1 MNRKKRRELRKDKN
15 LIKELYSIIQKY
27 LPKLLQKFE
36 ELTDTRNQSY
46 ITYSMKTVC
55 VTRLFGLLCGLTSLN
70 DISKDK
76 FNTDICIQNLST
88 ICKQNLNELPYWET
102 IQDIFIKMD
111 INELREIQKY
121 IVKSLLRSKMFDKYK
136 FNDSFQLLFDGT
148 GLSNHDYDLNNNC
161 LKRKHKDGK
170 VSYYKYVLECK
181 LVVGNIVISLDS
193 EFIENEEVNNETQK
207 QDCETKAFKRMMK
220 RIKKNYPKYKFI
232 ITGDALYATTPII
245 NLCKQNKWNFIF
257 NFKPERLKEVNRS
270 FEGNIKL
277 LNETTVPNY
286 YLSTNIEF
294 NNNLI
299 HVIKFIEKKNKKDT
313 MFRYITN
320 LFIHNDNVKDIVK
333 LGRNRW
339 KIENNGFHM
348 QKHSTF
354 NISHMCSRNDNSMKC
369 HYFFIQF
376 AHTIRQLLEQGN
388 LLTKSLNLKIK
399 EVSDFVLNSLT
410 SISSDLNHL
419 ETNFQLRFDT

>member
-1 MNRKKRRELRKDKN
+1 
-15 LIKELYSIIQKY
+15 
-27 LPKLLQKFE
+27 
-36 ELTDTRNQSY
+36 
-46 ITYSMKTVC
+46 MKTIC

-70 DISKDK
+70 DISKDR

-88 ICKQNLNELPYWET
+88 ICKQNSNELPYWET
-102 IQDIFIKMD
+102 IQDVFVTMD
-111 INELREIQKY
+111 IMELREIQKY
-121 IVKSLLRSKMFDKYK
+121 IVVSLLRSKMFDKYK
-136 FNDSFQLLFDGT
+136 FNGSFQLLFDGT
-148 GLSNHDYDLNNNC
+148 GLSNHNYNSNDNC
-161 LKRKHKDGK
+161 IKKNHKNGK

-193 EFIENEEVNNETQK
+193 EFIENVEVNNENQK

-232 ITGDALYATTPII
+232 ITGDALYATTPTIT
-245 NLCKQNKWNFIF
+245 LVKKNKWNFIF
-257 NFKPERLKEVNRS
+257 NLKPERLKEVNRS

-277 LNETTVPNY
+277 LNETTIPNY

-294 NNNLI
+294 NDNLVN
-299 HVIKFIEKKNKKDT
+299 VIKFIEKKNKNDT
-313 MFRYITN
+313 TFRYITDLIIN
-320 LFIHNDNVKDIVK
+320 NDNIKDIVT

-339 KIENNGFHM
+339 KIENNAFHM
-348 QKHSTF
+348 QKHGTF

-388 LLTKSLNLKIK
+388 ILTKSLNLKIK

>member
-1 MNRKKRRELRKDKN
+1 M
-15 LIKELYSIIQKY
+15 
-27 LPKLLQKFE
+27 LQDF
-36 ELTDTRNQSY
+36 SA
-46 ITYSMKTVC
+46 SFV
-55 VTRLFGLLCGLTSLN
+55 VLTSLN
-70 DISKDK
+70 DISKDR

-102 IQDIFIKMD
+102 IQDVFVTMD
-111 INELREIQKY
+111 IMELREIQKY
-121 IVKSLLRSKMFDKYK
+121 IVVSLLRSKMFDKYK
-136 FNDSFQLLFDGT
+136 FNGSFQLLFDGT
-148 GLSNHDYDLNNNC
+148 GLSNHNYNLNDNC
-161 LKRKHKDGK
+161 IKKNHKNEK

-193 EFIENEEVNNETQK
+193 EFIENVEVNNENQK

-245 NLCKQNKWNFIF
+245 TLVKKNKWNFIF
-257 NFKPERLKEVNRS
+257 NLKPERLKEVNRS

-277 LNETTVPNY
+277 LNETTIPNY

-294 NNNLI
+294 NDNLVN
-299 HVIKFIEKKNKKDT
+299 VIKFIEKKNKNDT
-313 MFRYITN
+313 TFRYITDLIIN
-320 LFIHNDNVKDIVK
+320 NDNIKDIVT

-339 KIENNGFHM
+339 KIENNAFHM
-348 QKHSTF
+348 QKHGTF

-388 LLTKSLNLKIK
+388 ILTKSLNLKIK

>member
-1 MNRKKRRELRKDKN
+1 MNRKMRRELRKDKN

-27 LPKLLQKFE
+27 LPKLLHKFE

-46 ITYSMKTVC
+46 VTYSMKTIC

-70 DISKDK
+70 DISKDR

-102 IQDIFIKMD
+102 IQDVFVTMD
-111 INELREIQKY
+111 IMELREIQKY
-121 IVKSLLRSKMFDKYK
+121 IVVSLLRSKMFDKYK
-136 FNDSFQLLFDGT
+136 FNGSFQLLFDGT
-148 GLSNHDYDLNNNC
+148 GLSNHNYNLNDNC
-161 LKRKHKDGK
+161 IKKNHKNGK

-193 EFIENEEVNNETQK
+193 EFIENVEVNNENQK

-245 NLCKQNKWNFIF
+245 TLVKKNKWNFIF
-257 NFKPERLKEVNRS
+257 NLKPERLKEVNRS

-277 LNETTVPNY
+277 LNETTIPNY

-294 NNNLI
+294 NDNLVN
-299 HVIKFIEKKNKKDT
+299 VIKFIEKKNKNDT
-313 MFRYITN
+313 TFRYITDLIIN
-320 LFIHNDNVKDIVK
+320 NDNIKDIVT

-339 KIENNGFHM
+339 KIENNAFHM
-348 QKHSTF
+348 QKHGTF

-388 LLTKSLNLKIK
+388 ILTKSLNLKIK

>member
-1 MNRKKRRELRKDKN
+1 MRRELRKDKN

-46 ITYSMKTVC
+46 ITYSMKTIC

-76 FNTDICIQNLST
+76 FNTDICIKNLST
-88 ICKQNLNELPYWET
+88 ICKQDLNELPYWET
-102 IQDIFIKMD
+102 IQDVFIN
-111 INELREIQKY
+111 INIKELREIQKY
-121 IVKSLLRSKMFDKYK
+121 IVKSLLRSKMFDKYR
-136 FNDSFQLLFDGT
+136 FNGSFQLLFDGT

-161 LKRKHKDGK
+161 IKKKHKDGK

-193 EFIENEEVNNETQK
+193 EFIENEEVNNENQK
-207 QDCETKAFKRMMK
+207 QDCETKAFKRMLK

-232 ITGDALYATTPII
+232 IIGDALYATTPII
-245 NLCKQNKWNFIF
+245 NLVKKNKWNFIF
-257 NFKPERLKEVNRS
+257 NLKPERLKEVNRS

-277 LNETTVPNY
+277 LNETTLPNY

-294 NNNLI
+294 KDNFVN
-299 HVIKFIEKKNKKDT
+299 VIKFIEKKNKKDT
-313 MFRYITN
+313 TFRYITD
-320 LFIHNDNVKDIVK
+320 LSINDKNIKDIVT

-339 KIENNGFHM
+339 KIENNAFHM
-348 QKHSTF
+348 QKHGTF

-410 SISSDLNHL
+410 SLSSDLNHL